1 MIVINTNSNVLP
13 LSERKELFM
22 TIPSF
27 EDFIYIKN
35 IRISI
40 GEVVTMNQQ
49 KGFTL
54 IEVLGSVVILAI
66 AVVSVTYFFQQTTLF
81 SRNTDQVD
89 QSVLATRTVM
99 EEIKH
104 NLNKTAPTSTVYGQS
119 INLQLLRDS
128 TAPYSLNLPIYFPSN
143 DDRQFELVI
152 SSREIISPEFNI
164 VGDEYDMSDYFKL
177 IHIICTNLSNLRT
190 FELEAYIEYN

>member
-27 EDFIYIKN
+27 EDFIYINN
-35 IRISI
+35 IRISK
-40 GEVVTMNQQ
+40 GEVVTMNRQ

-104 NLNKTAPTSTVYGQS
+104 NLNKSAPTSTVYDQS
-119 INLQLLRDS
+119 INLQLLRDN
-128 TAPYSLNLPIYFPSN
+128 TAPYSLNVPIYYPSN
-143 DDRQFELVI
+143 DDRQFELAI
-152 SSREIISPEFNI
+152 SSREINNPEFTI